1 MRSILL
7 PKPLLTAALGSVV
20 VLAALGTQ
28 SAHAAT
34 TQVTAPRASATTN
47 AASAPSARASAVNAA
62 VRVSARASAART
74 ARAATVLTSA
84 RVAEARFLELA
95 NLIGQSCEPRVFSAV
110 GHVTSEPTPD
120 STQPVLSDPVP
131 LTTTEQCAA
140 QRHQLRIRKAFAGKE
155 TATYEQMRAG
165 LTGLEYPGARIHRM
179 PNFAGKPVARLD
191 LRVGAG
197 RLALEVT
204 YIGHG
209 VMVEAFG
216 APQDFSVTD
225 VRLKRHLDRP
235 TS

>member
-1 MRSILL
+1 MRSIPF

-20 VLAALGTQ
+20 VLAAAGTQ
-28 SAHAAT
+28 SAHAT
-34 TQVTAPRASATTN
+34 TTRASATTTAS
-47 AASAPSARASAVNAA
+47 AASARAAA
-62 VRVSARASAART
+62 VHATSRAAAVRT
-74 ARAATVLTSA
+74 ARAAIVVTSA

-95 NLIGQSCEPRVFSAV
+95 NLIGQSCEPRVLNAV
-110 GHVTSEPTPD
+110 GRVTSEPTPD

-140 QRHQLRIRKAFAGKE
+140 QRHQLRIRKAFTGKE

-179 PNFAGKPVARLD
+179 PNFAGRPVVRLD
-191 LRVGAG
+191 LRVGAEH
-197 RLALEVT
+197 LALEVT
-204 YIGHG
+204 DIGHG

-216 APQDFSVTD
+216 APQDWMVTD
-225 VRLKRHLDRP
+225 VRLKRQLDRP

>member
-20 VLAALGTQ
+20 VLAAVGTQ

-34 TQVTAPRASATTN
+34 AQVTAPRASATTT
-47 AASAPSARASAVNAA
+47 AASAPSARASAVRA
-62 VRVSARASAART
+62 SAGASAART

-110 GHVTSEPTPD
+110 GHVTSGPTPD

-140 QRHQLRIRKAFAGKE
+140 QRHQLRILKAFAGKE

-191 LRVGAG
+191 LRVGAEH
-197 RLALEVT
+197 LALEVT